1 MDDVAKIA
9 KQIEEIYQNPKFEI
23 TYDAIVDNM
32 RQSLVNKKNSI
43 EVSFRHFYVIK

>member
-1 MDDVAKIA
+1 MDYVSKID
-9 KQIEEIYQNPKFEI
+9 KHIEEIYKNQKFEI

-43 EVSFRHFYVIK
+43 